1 MTLQVMRPESTEN
14 SRAHRIIDYLSVFI
28 LVLLIFIIKITAIT
42 HERTSAII
50 NVVHTSHIM
59 PLSAAATNE
68 NPHATGSTKSVCLHI
83 DITSD
88 CSPESSA
95 WNTPSYGLASH
106 SMVVRHNRCYRIPET
121 KCGK

>member
-1 MTLQVMRPESTEN
+1 MILQVMRPESTEN

-95 WNTPSYGLASH
+95 WNTPWNATLAPAKTKLIDIT
-106 SMVVRHNRCYRIPET
+106 RIAAMYIFQ
-121 KCGK
+121 